1 MLHRGVH
8 EPLLISQLISFLPP
22 RKDKSMNYIFVL
34 DEYGVRQTSYVVG
47 VHADTLEEIEQLAK
61 QSYPTAN
68 IVTGDSEMQALFTN
82 GKAYVN
88 GEFVNPPVVEYIPTK
103 EEKINV
109 IKSEYEPR
117 FKTLEEA
124 QRRLLL
130 MGKPTNAISA
140 QYIKLNS
147 EMVARIKE
155 VQ

>member
-1 MLHRGVH
+1 MDYV
-8 EPLLISQLISFLPP
+8 
-22 RKDKSMNYIFVL
+22 FVL
-34 DEYGVRQTSYVVG
+34 DEYGVRQTSFVVG
-47 VHADTLEEIEQLAK
+47 VHADTLEETEKLAK
-61 QSYPTAN
+61 QSYPTST
-68 IVTGDSEMQALFTN
+68 ILSGDSDMQSQFTN

-88 GEFVNPPVVEYIPTK
+88 GEFVEPLIVEYIPTK
-103 EEKINV
+103 EEKINA
-109 IKSEYEPR
+109 IKAEYDPR

-130 MGKPTNAISA
+130 MSKSTNAISA

>member
-1 MLHRGVH
+1 MN
-8 EPLLISQLISFLPP
+8 
-22 RKDKSMNYIFVL
+22 NYIHVL
-34 DEYGVRQTSYVVG
+34 DAEGKRITSIVDNMLVPIGKDALLKQAKEQYPDAAQYIYG
-47 VHADTLEEIEQLAK
+47 
-61 QSYPTAN
+61 
-68 IVTGDSEMQALFTN
+68 GDDMLDAFLDGKIYKN
-82 GKAYVN
+82 GMFEDA
-88 GEFVNPPVVEYIPTK
+88 PVVEYIPTK
-103 EEKINV
+103 EEKINA
-109 IKSEYEPR
+109 IKAEYEPR

>member
-1 MLHRGVH
+1 MDYV
-8 EPLLISQLISFLPP
+8 
-22 RKDKSMNYIFVL
+22 FVL
-34 DEYGVRQTSYVVG
+34 NENGVRQTSYVVG
-47 VHADTLEEIEQLAK
+47 VHADTLEEVEQLARET
-61 QSYPTAN
+61 YPNAN
-68 IVTGDSEMQALFTN
+68 IVTGDSEMQSQFIS

-88 GEFVNPPVVEYIPTK
+88 GKFVDPPIVEYVPTK
-103 EEKINV
+103 EEKINA
-109 IKSEYEPR
+109 IKAEYEPR

-140 QYIKLNS
+140 QYIKLNN

>member
-1 MLHRGVH
+1 
-8 EPLLISQLISFLPP
+8 
-22 RKDKSMNYIFVL
+22 MNYVFVL
-34 DEYGVRQTSYVVG
+34 NAHGVRQTSYVVG
-47 VHADTLEEIEQLAK
+47 VHADTLEETEQLAK
-61 QSYPTAN
+61 QTYPSAN
-68 IVTGDSEMQALFTN
+68 IVTGDSEMQAQFIK

-88 GEFVNPPVVEYIPTK
+88 GEFVEPPIVEYIPTK
-103 EEKINV
+103 EEKINA
-109 IKSEYEPR
+109 IKAEYEPR

-140 QYIKLNS
+140 QYIKLNN

>member
-1 MLHRGVH
+1 MYV
-8 EPLLISQLISFLPP
+8 
-22 RKDKSMNYIFVL
+22 FVL
-34 DEYGVRQTSYVVG
+34 DENGVRQTSYVVG
-47 VHADTLEEIEQLAK
+47 VHADTLEEVEQLAK
-61 QSYPTAN
+61 QTYPTSTILN
-68 IVTGDSEMQALFTN
+68 GDSEMQAQFTS
-82 GKAYVN
+82 GKCYVN
-88 GEFVNPPVVEYIPTK
+88 GKFVDPPVVEYIPTK
-103 EEKINV
+103 EEKINA
-109 IKSEYEPR
+109 IKDEYEPR

>member
-1 MLHRGVH
+1 MYV
-8 EPLLISQLISFLPP
+8 
-22 RKDKSMNYIFVL
+22 FVL
-34 DEYGVRQTSYVVG
+34 DETGIRQTSYVVG
-47 VHADTLEEIEQLAK
+47 IHADTLEETEQLARET
-61 QSYPTAN
+61 YPNAN
-68 IVTGDSEMQALFTN
+68 IVTGDSEMQSQFTN

-88 GEFVNPPVVEYIPTK
+88 GEFVEPLIVEYIPTK
-103 EEKINV
+103 EEKINA
-109 IKSEYEPR
+109 IKAEYDPR

>member
-1 MLHRGVH
+1 
-8 EPLLISQLISFLPP
+8 
-22 RKDKSMNYIFVL
+22 MNYVFVL
-34 DEYGVRQTSYVVG
+34 NEHGVRQTSYVVG
-47 VHADTLEEIEQLAK
+47 VHADTLEETEHLARET
-61 QSYPTAN
+61 YPNAN
-68 IVTGDSEMQALFTN
+68 IVTGDSEMQSQFIS

-88 GEFVNPPVVEYIPTK
+88 GIFEDAPVIEYIPTK
-103 EEKINV
+103 EEKINA
-109 IKSEYEPR
+109 IKAEYDQR

>member
-1 MLHRGVH
+1 MGYVFILNKNG
-8 EPLLISQLISFLPP
+8 I
-22 RKDKSMNYIFVL
+22 
-34 DEYGVRQTSYVVG
+34 RQTTYVIG
-47 VHADTLEEIEQLAK
+47 IHAETLEEIQEMAK
-61 QSYPTAN
+61 SEFPNCTLVQ
-68 IVTGDSEMQALFTN
+68 GDSEMQSQFTN

-88 GEFVNPPVVEYIPTK
+88 GEFVDIPIAHYEPTK
-103 EEKINV
+103 EDKINA
-109 IKSEYEPR
+109 IKAEYEPR